1 MPAYRIPSPHDR
13 PPLQRR
19 ASGLALALGVNL
31 LLLLALLQ
39 LGVIPLPGAKESEA
53 FVVDLLAAPEASP
66 SSAARPRVRS
76 RAEAA
81 DRPLPP
87 RPRIALPTK
96 PQLASHR
103 PLDIIPMSKEDLAAG
118 DIGKLPKA
126 AAGSGASDS
135 AEIGRAPN
143 GELLYAAEWAREPT
157 AAELGGYLPKNAPA
171 GSGLIACRT
180 IPGNRVD
187 DCIEIESRPAGSRL
201 AGAVRQAAWQFR
213 VRPPRKNGEELV
225 GSWVRIR
232 IDYIR

>member
-1 MPAYRIPSPHDR
+1 MASYRIPSSRDR
-13 PPLQRR
+13 TPLQRR

-53 FVVDLLAAPEASP
+53 FVVDMLAAPEASP
-66 SSAARPRVRS
+66 SAAAGPRVRS
-76 RAEAA
+76 PAEAA
-81 DRPLPP
+81 DKPLPP
-87 RPRIALPTK
+87 RPRIELPTK
-96 PQLASHR
+96 PQLAADR
-103 PLDIIPMSKEDLAAG
+103 PLDIIPISKEDLAAG
-118 DIGKLPKA
+118 DIGKLPRA
-126 AAGSGASDS
+126 AAGTRSSDS
-135 AEIGRAPN
+135 QEVGRAPN
-143 GELLYAAEWAREPT
+143 GEVLYAAEWAREPT

-171 GSGLIACRT
+171 GSGLIVCKT

-187 DCIEIESRPAGSRL
+187 DCLEIESRPAGSRL

>member
-1 MPAYRIPSPHDR
+1 MASYRIPSSRDR
-13 PPLQRR
+13 TPLQRR

-53 FVVDLLAAPEASP
+53 FVVDLLAAPSPAP
-66 SSAARPRVRS
+66 SSAPRPRVRS
-76 RAEAA
+76 RTEAA
-81 DRPLPP
+81 DKPLPP

-96 PQLASHR
+96 PQLAADR

-118 DIGKLPKA
+118 DIGRLPRA
-126 AAGSGASDS
+126 AAGSRASDS
-135 AEIGRAPN
+135 QEVGRAPN
-143 GELLYAAEWAREPT
+143 GEVLYAAEWAREPT

-171 GSGLIACRT
+171 GSGLIVCKT

-187 DCIEIESRPAGSRL
+187 DCLEIESRPAGSRL
-201 AGAVRQAAWQFR
+201 AGAVRQADWQFR
-213 VRPPRKNGEELV
+213 VRPPRKNAEELV